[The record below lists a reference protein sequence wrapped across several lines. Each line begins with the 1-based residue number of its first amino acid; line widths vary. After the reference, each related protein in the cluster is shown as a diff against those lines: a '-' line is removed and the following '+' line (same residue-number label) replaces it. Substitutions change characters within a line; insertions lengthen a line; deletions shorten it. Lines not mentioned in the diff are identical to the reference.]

1 MNLDDTIVAIAT
13 PPGRGGIGVVR
24 LAGPDAKAIAQ
35 PLLRLTRELEPGRA
49 IRGELIDPC
58 GAGAPARETVATA
71 ATQGATTVRIDE
83 VIVTYF
89 AKPHSYTTDDI
100 VEISAHGSPV
110 VLRHIVE
117 LSLAQGARLA
127 EPGEFT
133 MRAFL
138 NGRLDLTQAEAVR
151 DLIDAQTLFQAKV
164 AAQQLEGALSNR
176 LKPIK
181 QKLVDLIAL
190 LEAGIDFA
198 EDDVSIASD
207 ATIRDRIAEVGSP
220 LRQLA
225 ATFAFGKI
233 VHQGLTLAIV
243 GRPNVGKSSL
253 FNRLVER
260 ERAIVTAQPGTTRDL
275 VSETVS
281 IGGIPVELVDTA
293 GIRQAPDEAEAE
305 TLGIKKSIEALADAD
320 LVLVVIDKS
329 HPRNEEDKELLRQIE
344 ARPAIVVENKSD
356 LLGEWNDSNAHVGTA
371 TLGFPA
377 ERTGVPVEPGFGLAG
392 WSSSAASQIQA
403 PEGRTN
409 LAQRFSAGKSGTND
423 SSPVGTTEFSL
434 FSAVD
439 TGKDDQVPKGRPTL
453 PHISTSA
460 LTGEGIPALREAI
473 LRHVAGDRTTHQES
487 GFLTNVRH
495 QKLVS
500 DALASLDDAT
510 NAVAARVPHEML
522 LLDLYRALR
531 PLDEITGVTTTDDI
545 LNLIFSTFCIGK

>member
-24 LAGPDAKAIAQ
+24 LAGPEARAISR
-35 PLLRLTRELEPGRA
+35 PMLNVNRELEPGRA
-49 IRGELIDPC
+49 VHCDLIEPC
-58 GAGAPARETVATA
+58 GAGAPARETLNGTLSA
-71 ATQGATTVRIDE
+71 AGSCPRIDE
-83 VIVTYF
+83 VVVTYF

-117 LSLAQGARLA
+117 LALARGARLA

-151 DLIDAQTLFQAKV
+151 DLIDSQTLFQARV

-176 LKPIK
+176 LRPIK
-181 QKLVDLIAL
+181 KRLIDLIAL

-198 EDDVSIASD
+198 EDDISVAPDSAI
-207 ATIRDRIAEVGSP
+207 IQRIGEVKVP
-220 LRQLA
+220 LQQLA
-225 ATFAFGKI
+225 SSFRFGKI

-275 VSETVS
+275 VSETVA

-293 GIRQAPDEAEAE
+293 GIRKALDEAESI
-305 TLGIKKSIEALADAD
+305 GIKKSMEALADAD
-320 LVLVVIDKS
+320 LVLIVVD
-329 HPRNEEDKELLRQIE
+329 HTDPHNEEDEELFKQVE
-344 ARPAIVVENKSD
+344 GRPVLIVENKSD
-356 LLGEWNDSNAHVGTA
+356 LQAQ
-371 TLGFPA
+371 
-377 ERTGVPVEPGFGLAG
+377 
-392 WSSSAASQIQA
+392 SQC
-403 PEGRTN
+403 G
-409 LAQRFSAGKSGTND
+409 D
-423 SSPVGTTEFSL
+423 
-434 FSAVD
+434 
-439 TGKDDQVPKGRPTL
+439 GRPARPSMAQPGTL
-453 PHISTSA
+453 SPPRPQSIPTSA
-460 LTGEGIPALREAI
+460 LTGEGIEALRRAI
-473 LRHVAGDRTTHQES
+473 LNQIGGEAAIQQES
-487 GFLTNVRH
+487 GFLTSVRH

-500 DALASLDDAT
+500 DALVSLDAAT

-522 LLDLYRALR
+522 LLDLYGALR
-531 PLDEITGVTTTDDI
+531 PLDEITGATTTDDI
-545 LNLIFSTFCIGK
+545 LHLIFGTFCIGK